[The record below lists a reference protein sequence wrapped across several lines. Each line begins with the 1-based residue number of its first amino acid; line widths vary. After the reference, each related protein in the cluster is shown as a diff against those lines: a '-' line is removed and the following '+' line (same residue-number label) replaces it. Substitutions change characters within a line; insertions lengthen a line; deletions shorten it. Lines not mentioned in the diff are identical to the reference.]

1 MYLSLAP
8 LIWTLNSGQYLKKG
22 FLFRPEAGAEAL
34 RRQRRLFELNLMSSA
49 TMAVPTQNAK
59 AIRPIRND
67 PVTAQTNAA
76 TIAAPLMLAAFSK
89 VLALMLTPFSET

>member
-1 MYLSLAP
+1 
-8 LIWTLNSGQYLKKG
+8 
-22 FLFRPEAGAEAL
+22 
-34 RRQRRLFELNLMSSA
+34 MSSA